1 MFFKKPDSGLFIK
14 YNTKNKKSSKKL
26 LTDSF
31 YSGILTKLS
40 QGIVSSEQTIWKVL
54 KKAKKVVDK
63 EMKMW

>member
-1 MFFKKPDSGLFIK
+1 MFIK

-40 QGIVSSEQTIWKVL
+40 QGIVSSE
-54 KKAKKVVDK
+54 
-63 EMKMW
+63 

>member
-1 MFFKKPDSGLFIK
+1 MPNGLSVFALAVEGLDWDFKINDSGLFIK

-40 QGIVSSEQTIWKVL
+40 QGIVSSE
-54 KKAKKVVDK
+54 
-63 EMKMW
+63 

>member
-26 LTDSF
+26 LTDFF

-40 QGIVSSEQTIWKVL
+40 QGIVSS
-54 KKAKKVVDK
+54 D
-63 EMKMW
+63 